1 MIEQVV
7 CNCLLILA
15 AGVEF
20 DNFVSVHIPL
30 LRRKQAKCVGIN
42 VILVLVSTRVGRGPL
57 HWNTLMGINA
67 KLT

>member
-1 MIEQVV
+1 MIGQMV

-15 AGVEF
+15 TGVEF
-20 DNFVSVHIPL
+20 DNFVSAHIL
-30 LRRKQAKCVGIN
+30 LIRCQQAKYVGIN